1 MKSSPTSSTMP
12 STDSQDKL
20 YAYITSC
27 SRYTLNDVIYIYKV
41 IFKEMSARVD
51 GGDRK
56 SVV

>member
-20 YAYITSC
+20 YAYITFC

-41 IFKEMSARVD
+41 IFKEMSEYLAHKTLV
-51 GGDRK
+51 
-56 SVV
+56 